1 MADIGAL
8 TRVDD
13 LYAEAERQFAD
24 WDLVK
29 DVVDEMIDLSLNYR
43 QSGHPGGSRSKVHLF
58 LALLL
63 SGAMRWDIRRP
74 WRPFADRFVLSAGH
88 TVPLVYATLAVLNET
103 LRARHEWT
111 GDARFAFPDEGRWA
125 LTWEDLLTLRHRGG
139 LPGHAEMAGKT
150 LFLKFNTGPSGHG
163 MPPAAGEA
171 LALKLAGCEDVRVF
185 AVEGEGGLTPGASH
199 ETRNAAWGLGL
210 SNLVFLVDWNDFG
223 IDQFRASSVVPGT
236 PESWFAAYDWRVS
249 GTPDGMEWAPV
260 TRAVLE
266 AARGENPAKRPSV
279 AWFRTRKGRG
289 YGKYDAPSHGTPHPM
304 NAPEFWA
311 VRHEFMAKYGVTYQ
325 GVDEAAPTDA
335 EARARQAEANLRI
348 AMGVLRGRRDVVEA
362 ISDRLVELADRVPD
376 HPATFNLGSRG
387 SRLVEDP
394 RIFDYRAYPP
404 QIWKQPG
411 ERAPNRAALAAWG
424 AWVNSFAR
432 AEYGRPLFI
441 AASAD
446 LAESTN
452 LAGFGK
458 DFGDQ
463 KGWGWYERDTNPRG
477 AL

>member
-1 MADIGAL
+1 
-8 TRVDD
+8 
-13 LYAEAERQFAD
+13 
-24 WDLVK
+24 
-29 DVVDEMIDLSLNYR
+29 
-43 QSGHPGGSRSKVHLF
+43 
-58 LALLL
+58 
-63 SGAMRWDIRRP
+63 
-74 WRPFADRFVLSAGH
+74 
-88 TVPLVYATLAVLNET
+88 
-103 LRARHEWT
+103 
-111 GDARFAFPDEGRWA
+111 
-125 LTWEDLLTLRHRGG
+125 
-139 LPGHAEMAGKT
+139 MAGKT

-210 SNLVFLVDWNDFG
+210 SNLVFLIDWNDFG

-266 AARGENPAKRPSV
+266 AARGENPGKRPSV

-311 VRHEFMAKYGVTYQ
+311 VRHEFMAKYGVAYE
-325 GVDEAAPTDA
+325 GVDEAAPADA
-335 EARARQAEANLRI
+335 EARARQAEANLRL
-348 AMGVLRGRRDVVEA
+348 AAGVLRGRRDVVEA
-362 ISDRLVELADRVPD
+362 ISDRLVELADRVPE

-387 SRLVEDP
+387 ARLVEDP

-411 ERAPNRAALAAWG
+411 REGPQPGRAGRLGRLGQLVREGRVRPSALHRRVRRPRRVDQPGRVRQGLRRPGRLGLVRARHEPDG
-424 AWVNSFAR
+424 ARSCRPRSRSSPTR
-432 AEYGRPLFI
+432 A
-441 AASAD
+441 
-446 LAESTN
+446 
-452 LAGFGK
+452 
-458 DFGDQ
+458 
-463 KGWGWYERDTNPRG
+463 
-477 AL
+477 